1 MARALLL
8 VALAAGAA
16 AFPQRLRASASPAKK
31 AAHDHPRRAAPSLG
45 SDFVENED
53 SLDDAKAAYV
63 AARTEL
69 GKAMTQAVVEASTD
83 ADIKDADGNP
93 MTPEDFVKEAKA
105 AACQFKG
112 SC

>member
-1 MARALLL
+1 MHIWAALWDLDAELELL
-8 VALAAGAA
+8 GVHNLHVPGGGTKVMYLD
-16 AFPQRLRASASPAKK
+16 RDGVLR
-31 AAHDHPRRAAPSLG
+31 G
-45 SDFVENED
+45 SDFVETED